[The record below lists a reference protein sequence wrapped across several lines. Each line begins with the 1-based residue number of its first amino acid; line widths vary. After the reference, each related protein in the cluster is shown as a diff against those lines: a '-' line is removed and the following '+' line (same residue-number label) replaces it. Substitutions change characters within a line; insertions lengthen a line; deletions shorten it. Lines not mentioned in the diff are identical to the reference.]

1 MPRLFYGHVMVGQMR
16 LTYYRTGGEKPPVIL
31 LHGFSDN
38 ALCWNRV
45 PLALEEEFD
54 VILPD
59 ARGHGSSGI
68 GPEGVGLEIQARDV
82 ETLIEALQINPPV
95 VIGHSMGADVAARLA
110 ANRPDLVRGVV
121 LEDPPWGD
129 NLPLD
134 HLDPQSSV
142 YQQIYADLLAY
153 KQRSIDELMALCKER
168 HPNWDESE
176 LFQWA
181 KAKQELRPEALSGWV
196 EPRRPWREIVIELR
210 CPGLLLTADPARGG
224 LVTPAVAEEIQ
235 ALWPQVQ
242 VVHFP
247 EAGHSIHREAY
258 RTYIQTVLR
267 FLRRF
272 GGSGSL
278 V

>member
-1 MPRLFYGHVMVGQMR
+1 MPRLFYGHITIGQMR

-68 GPEGVGLEIQARDV
+68 GPEGVGLEVQARDV
-82 ETLIEALQINPPV
+82 EVLIETLALKPPV

-110 ANRPDLVRGVV
+110 ANRPDLVRGLV

-129 NLPLD
+129 HLLLNR
-134 HLDPQSSV
+134 LDPQSPQ
-142 YQQIYADLLAY
+142 YAQIWDDLLIN
-153 KQRSIDELMALCKER
+153 KQRTLDDLIALCRTR
-168 HPNWDESE
+168 HPTWDESE
-176 LFQWA
+176 YFQWA
-181 KAKQELRPEALSGWV
+181 KAKRELRPEALSGWV
-196 EPRRPWREIVIELR
+196 EPRRPWREVVCSLR
-210 CPGLLLTADPARGG
+210 CPGLLLTADPAHGG
-224 LVTPAVAEEIQ
+224 LITPQVAQEIK

-242 VVHFP
+242 VVPFP
-247 EAGHSIHREAY
+247 EVGHSIHREAY
-258 RTYIQTVLR
+258 RPYIQTVLR
-267 FLRRF
+267 FLRKV
-272 GGSGSL
+272 SG
-278 V
+278 

>member
-1 MPRLFYGHVMVGQMR
+1 MPRLFYGHITIGQMR

-68 GPEGVGLEIQARDV
+68 GPEGVGPEVQARDV
-82 ETLIEALQINPPV
+82 ETLIQTLDLNPPV

-110 ANRPDLVRGVV
+110 ANRPDLVHGLV

-129 NLPLD
+129 HLPLN
-134 HLDPQSSV
+134 HLDPQSPQ
-142 YQQIYADLLAY
+142 YAQIRDDLLANRE
-153 KQRSIDELMALCKER
+153 RSIDDLMALCQAR
-168 HPNWDESE
+168 HPTWDESE
-176 LFQWA
+176 RFQWA
-181 KAKQELRPEALSGWV
+181 KAKHELRPEALNGWM
-196 EPRRPWREIVIELR
+196 EPRRPWREVVRALQ
-210 CPGLLLTADPARGG
+210 CPGLLLTAAPERGG
-224 LVTPAVAEEIQ
+224 LITPEVAKEV
-235 ALWPQVQ
+235 ATLWPHVQ
-242 VVHFP
+242 VVHFA

-258 RTYIQTVLR
+258 RPYIQTVLR
-267 FLRRF
+267 FLRKI
-272 GGSGSL
+272 SA
-278 V
+278 

>member
-1 MPRLFYGHVMVGQMR
+1 MPRLFYGHITQGQTR

-31 LHGFSDN
+31 LHGFTDN

-68 GPEGVGLEIQARDV
+68 GSEGLGPEVQARD
-82 ETLIEALQINPPV
+82 IEALIQSLDLDRPI

-110 ANRPDLVRGVV
+110 ANRPDLVRGLV

-134 HLDPQSSV
+134 TLDPTSPLYAQL
-142 YQQIYADLLAY
+142 QADLLAN
-153 KQRSIDELMALCKER
+153 KHRSIDELMALCKER
-168 HPNWDESE
+168 HPTWDESE
-176 LFQWA
+176 YFQWA
-181 KAKQELRPEALSGWV
+181 KAKQEFRPEALNGWM
-196 EPRRPWREIVIELR
+196 EPRRPWREVVRGLR

-224 LVTPAVAEEIQ
+224 LVTPEVAEEVK

-242 VVHFP
+242 VMHFP
-247 EAGHSIHREAY
+247 DAGHSIHREAY

-267 FLRRF
+267 FLRRLA
-272 GGSGSL
+272 G
-278 V
+278 